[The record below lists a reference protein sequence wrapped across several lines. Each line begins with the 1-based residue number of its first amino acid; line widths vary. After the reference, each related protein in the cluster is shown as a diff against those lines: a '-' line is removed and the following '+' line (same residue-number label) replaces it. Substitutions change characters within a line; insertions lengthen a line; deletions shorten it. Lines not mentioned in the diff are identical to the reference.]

1 MAQSFVCITCESQ
14 VCDLKD
20 SSKSFHNNNATLYFG
35 FDRREVE
42 IKGGKTSGSLRV
54 SFWLVRNGVDRGW
67 CMVVM
72 GGACYSLMREF
83 IGNNNNKFLIK
94 TLRQMVTFLFFFFV
108 LVLLRLMY
116 ARVC

>member
-1 MAQSFVCITCESQ
+1 
-14 VCDLKD
+14 
-20 SSKSFHNNNATLYFG
+20 
-35 FDRREVE
+35 
-42 IKGGKTSGSLRV
+42 
-54 SFWLVRNGVDRGW
+54 
-67 CMVVM
+67 M

-116 ARVC
+116 ARVLMCCCLFLRYETVGFFFPLIFIFVRVLCFVFVSDFEYFFSDFGCISFVFLLSTLTLFFS